1 MKQFKFKTKES
12 KERHRLASS
21 KGGATLRK
29 KCKDKY
35 EQNPHICPVCK
46 KHLPYEKRMYQF
58 CSHHCAITYNN
69 KIRNRTNIPVKKYCI
84 NCDCEIFVRNKSKY
98 CSHKCQQEFKF
109 KEFIRKWKNGEID
122 GAKEYGTSKYIRKYL
137 FEKYNNKCAKCEW
150 GEMNPYSKKIPLEV
164 EHIDGNY
171 MNSKEENLTL
181 LCPNCHSL
189 TSTAK
194 GANRGN
200 GRYLRR
206 LRYKKEKEILKMP
219 L

>member
-1 MKQFKFKTKES
+1 MVDWAAPVMRRRNPAQVRILPRAFYFFWFIFKKW
-12 KERHRLASS
+12 
-21 KGGATLRK
+21 
-29 KCKDKY
+29 
-35 EQNPHICPVCK
+35 
-46 KHLPYEKRMYQF
+46 
-58 CSHHCAITYNN
+58 
-69 KIRNRTNIPVKKYCI
+69 IRNRTNIPVKKYCI